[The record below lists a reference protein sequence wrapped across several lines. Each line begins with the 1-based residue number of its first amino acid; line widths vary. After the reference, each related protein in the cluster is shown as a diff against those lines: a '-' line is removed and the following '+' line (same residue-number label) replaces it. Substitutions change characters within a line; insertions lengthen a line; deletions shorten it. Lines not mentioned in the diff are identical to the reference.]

1 MMEVVEYALVLSGVL
16 TIATSVFYYYRRTG
30 AKFQVGQIVR
40 GKLELDGREFL
51 FNRVGLYLLA
61 MGVMIRYVNQ
71 IFLG

>member
-1 MMEVVEYALVLSGVL
+1 MMEVIEYALVLSGVI
-16 TIATSVFYYYRRTG
+16 TIATSIFYYYRRTG
-30 AKFQVGQIVR
+30 DQFQIGQIIR

-61 MGVMIRYVNQ
+61 LGVMIRYVNQ

>member
-1 MMEVVEYALVLSGVL
+1 MMLIIEVALILSGL
-16 TIATSVFYYYRRTG
+16 ITIVTSLFYYYRRTQEKPAIG
-30 AKFQVGQIVR
+30 PIVR

-51 FNRVGLYLLA
+51 FNRIGLYLLA

>member
-1 MMEVVEYALVLSGVL
+1 MMLIIEIALVLSGII
-16 TIATSVFYYYRRTG
+16 TIVTSLFYYYRRTG
-30 AKFQVGQIVR
+30 DRVQLGQLVR

>member
-16 TIATSVFYYYRRTG
+16 TIATSIFYYYRRTG